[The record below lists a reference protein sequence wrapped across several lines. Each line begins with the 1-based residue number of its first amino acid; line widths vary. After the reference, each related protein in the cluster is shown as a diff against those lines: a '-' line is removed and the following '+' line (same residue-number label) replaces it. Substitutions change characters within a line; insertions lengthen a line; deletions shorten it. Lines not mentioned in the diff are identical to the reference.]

1 MQLYLAQEIDIPH
14 ETLLAL
20 RKAGKLR
27 LGINNEI
34 ALKVTN
40 SGLMPKGSNVQKA
53 MGLWSWVAMGLF
65 VGSVYLSFAS
75 AWWWFI
81 PGFAV
86 MMLIHS
92 ANKSANSENLLDLAM
107 SDPVFYEKLRH
118 LGVWQYQIAEADA
131 APYLTV

>member
-1 MQLYLAQEIDIPH
+1 MKLYLAHQIDIPH
-14 ETLLAL
+14 ETFLAL
-20 RKAGKLR
+20 RQAEKLR

-53 MGLWSWVAMGLF
+53 MGLWSWVAIGLF
-65 VGSVYLSFAS
+65 LGSVYLSFAS

-86 MMLIHS
+86 MMLIHR
-92 ANKSANSENLLDLAM
+92 ANKSANAENLLDLAM
-107 SDPVFYEKLRH
+107 TDPAFYEKLRR
-118 LGVWQYQIAEADA
+118 LSVWQYQIAEDDA
-131 APYLTV
+131 KPYLNV